1 MQTTSNNSSSKGYIS
16 STIALGIGAIVWIV
30 FKTIAQTKDPTELL
44 SYWQIGYPISIFF
57 SGIMGIFFPDRPW
70 RWGIII
76 IWVQF
81 FLGLITTKGDL
92 NLLPPGMLFYALLTV
107 PCIISGYIGAWVSKK
122 CSRRT
127 TPVPPTSK

>member
-1 MQTTSNNSSSKGYIS
+1 MQKNFDNSNHNEYIKIS
-16 STIALGIGAIVWIV
+16 IALGIGAVVWTV
-30 FKTIAQTKDPTELL
+30 FKFIAPSQDPTELL
-44 SYWQIGYPISIFF
+44 SYWKIGYLISVLF
-57 SGIMGIFFPDRPW
+57 SGIMGILFPDRPW

-81 FLGLITTKGDL
+81 FFGLITTKGDL

-107 PCIISGYIGAWVSKK
+107 PCIMSGYIGAWVSKK